1 MDTRYRPERIEA
13 EVQASWEAS
22 DAFRAREDPGREK
35 FYCLSMFP
43 YPSGRIHMGHVRNYT
58 IGDVISRYQRM
69 LGKNVLQPMGW
80 DAFGLPAENAAIENG
95 IPPARWTRENIAAM
109 RKQLKGLGFA
119 YDWSR
124 ELATCD
130 PEYYRW
136 EQWFFTV
143 LYEKGLVYRKSAL
156 VNWDPAD
163 RTVLANEQVIDGRGW
178 RSGAP
183 VERREVP
190 QWFLRITRYAEELL
204 SALER
209 APLKDGWPELVR
221 NMQKNWLGRS
231 EGVEV
236 EFPAAGAEG
245 IPLQVFTTRPDTLMG
260 VTYLAVAPEH
270 PLTRAVARE
279 NRAVA
284 AFAREAGKGA
294 ISEAVLETMEK
305 EGLPLGVEVAHPVS
319 GERLPVWV
327 ANFVLMSYG
336 AGAVMGVP
344 AHDRRDWE
352 FARKFGLPIRQ
363 VVFPA
368 DGGGAEL
375 SEGAFLEPGVLA
387 NSGCFDGLSSAQ
399 AFDAVAERLQR
410 EGKGRRKTHYRLR
423 DWGISRQRY
432 WGCPIPILYDRQG
445 RARPVPEED
454 LPVLLPEGVTPQGRG
469 SPLGDLPEFREA
481 PLAEGETG
489 RREIDTFDTFVESSW
504 YYARYCCPGRNG
516 AMLDERAHY
525 WLPVDQYV
533 GGIEHAVLHL
543 LYARFFHKLLRDEGL
558 VRCDEPFR
566 NLLTQGM
573 VLKGGVKMS
582 KSRGNTVDPQELVDR
597 YGADTVRLYVMFAAP
612 PEQNLEWS
620 DRGIAGAFRFLN
632 RLWDITARHVNSGG
646 PAAASTPA
654 DMTPAER
661 EFRRLIHGTIA
672 KAEDDIGRRHA
683 FNTAI
688 AAVMKLLKD
697 LARLPASMPNAA
709 ALKQEALEAAV
720 LLLAPIVPHIAD
732 ALWRAL
738 GHDEAVI
745 DASWPEADAA
755 ALVQERVEW
764 AVQVNGRLRGRI
776 QLPVAASDSRVREA
790 ALADENVR
798 RFTAAGE
805 IVRTV
810 IVPGRLINIVL
821 RDSAG
826 G

>member
-1 MDTRYRPERIEA
+1 MNTRYRPERIEA
-13 EVQASWEAS
+13 EVQASWEAA
-22 DAFRAREDPGREK
+22 DVFRVREDPGREK

-156 VNWDPAD
+156 VNWDPVD

-209 APLKDGWPELVR
+209 APLKDGWPEVVR

-245 IPLQVFTTRPDTLMG
+245 MPLKVFTTRPDTLMG

-270 PLTRAVARE
+270 PLTQAVARE
-279 NRAVA
+279 NQAVA

-305 EGLPLGVEVAHPVS
+305 EGLPLGVEAVHPVS

-368 DGGGAEL
+368 DGGGAEV
-375 SEGAFLEPGVLA
+375 SEGAFLEPGVLV

-399 AFDAVAERLQR
+399 AFDAVAERLRR
-410 EGKGRRKTHYRLR
+410 EGRGSRKTHYRLR

-445 RARPVPEED
+445 RARPVPEQD

-469 SPLGDLPEFREA
+469 SPLGELPEFREA

-489 RREIDTFDTFVESSW
+489 SREIDTFDTFVESSW
-504 YYARYCCPGRNG
+504 YYARYCCPDRDG

-597 YGADTVRLYVMFAAP
+597 YGADTVRLYIMFAAP

-646 PAAASTPA
+646 PAAALTPT

-661 EFRRLIHGTIA
+661 QFRRLIHSTIA

-697 LARLPASMPNAA
+697 LARLPASLPNAA
-709 ALKQEALEAAV
+709 ALTQEALETAV

-745 DASWPEADAA
+745 DASWPEADAD
-755 ALVQERVEW
+755 ALLQEHVEW

-776 QLPVAASDSRVREA
+776 QLPVAASDVRVREA
-790 ALADENVR
+790 ALADDNVR
-798 RFTAAGE
+798 RFTTAGE
-805 IVRTV
+805 IDRTV

-821 RDSAG
+821 RDGAG
-826 G
+826 R

>member
-1 MDTRYRPERIEA
+1 MNTRYRPERIEA
-13 EVQASWEAS
+13 EVQASWEAA
-22 DAFRAREDPGREK
+22 DVFRVREDPGREK

-156 VNWDPAD
+156 VNWDPVD

-209 APLKDGWPELVR
+209 APLKDGWPEVVR

-245 IPLQVFTTRPDTLMG
+245 MPLKVFTTRPDTLMG

-270 PLTRAVARE
+270 PLTQAVARE
-279 NRAVA
+279 NQAVA

-305 EGLPLGVEVAHPVS
+305 EGLPLGVEAVHPVS

-368 DGGGAEL
+368 DGGGAEV
-375 SEGAFLEPGVLA
+375 SEGAFLEPGVLV

-399 AFDAVAERLQR
+399 AFDAVAERLRRQ
-410 EGKGRRKTHYRLR
+410 GRGSRKTHYRLR

-445 RARPVPEED
+445 RARPVPEQD

-469 SPLGDLPEFREA
+469 SPLGELPEFREA

-489 RREIDTFDTFVESSW
+489 SREIDTFDTFVESSW
-504 YYARYCCPGRNG
+504 YYARYCCPDRDG

-597 YGADTVRLYVMFAAP
+597 YGADTVRLYIMFAAP

-646 PAAASTPA
+646 PAAALTPT

-661 EFRRLIHGTIA
+661 QFRRLIHSTIA

-697 LARLPASMPNAA
+697 LARLPASLPNAA
-709 ALKQEALEAAV
+709 ALTQEALETAV

-745 DASWPEADAA
+745 DASWPEADAD
-755 ALVQERVEW
+755 ALLQEHVEW

-776 QLPVAASDSRVREA
+776 QLPVAASDVRVREA
-790 ALADENVR
+790 ALADDNVR
-798 RFTAAGE
+798 RFTTAGE
-805 IVRTV
+805 IDRTV

-821 RDSAG
+821 RDGAG
-826 G
+826 R

>member
-1 MDTRYRPERIEA
+1 MNTRYRPERIEA
-13 EVQASWEAS
+13 EVQASWEAA
-22 DAFRAREDPGREK
+22 DVFRVREDPGREK

-156 VNWDPAD
+156 VNWDPVD

-209 APLKDGWPELVR
+209 APLKDGWPEVVR

-245 IPLQVFTTRPDTLMG
+245 MPLKVFTTRPDTLMG

-270 PLTRAVARE
+270 PLTQAVARE
-279 NRAVA
+279 NQAVA

-305 EGLPLGVEVAHPVS
+305 EGLPLGVEAVHPVS

-368 DGGGAEL
+368 DGGGAEV
-375 SEGAFLEPGVLA
+375 SEGAFLEPGVLV

-399 AFDAVAERLQR
+399 AFDAVAERLRRQ
-410 EGKGRRKTHYRLR
+410 GRGSRKTHYRLR

-445 RARPVPEED
+445 RARPVPEQD

-469 SPLGDLPEFREA
+469 SPLGELPEFREA

-489 RREIDTFDTFVESSW
+489 SREIDTFDTFVESSW
-504 YYARYCCPGRNG
+504 YYARYCCPDRDG

-597 YGADTVRLYVMFAAP
+597 YGADTVRLYIMFAAP

-646 PAAASTPA
+646 PAAALTPT
-654 DMTPAER
+654 DMTSAER
-661 EFRRLIHGTIA
+661 QFRRLIHSTIA

-697 LARLPASMPNAA
+697 LARLPASLPNAA
-709 ALKQEALEAAV
+709 ALTQEALETAV

-745 DASWPEADAA
+745 DASWPEADAD
-755 ALVQERVEW
+755 ALLQEHVEW

-776 QLPVAASDSRVREA
+776 QLPVAASDVRVREA
-790 ALADENVR
+790 ALADDNVR
-798 RFTAAGE
+798 RFTTAGE
-805 IVRTV
+805 IDRTV

-821 RDSAG
+821 RDGAG
-826 G
+826 R